1 MAVEMINLNWE
12 TDDIY
17 YRDPVYDYAFCVGAR
32 GTADFKAEGY
42 GKALKELDG
51 TENLEQLLNT
61 EVRTYLPMLA
71 QEQVISLFELDGR
84 LEKVSKDLK
93 ELLNQKLEDYGIC
106 AEVFWIK
113 EIKMPEE
120 DPVYKKLGRIHNS
133 I

>member
-1 MAVEMINLNWE
+1 MAGEMIKLNWE

-17 YRDPVYDYAFCVGAR
+17 YRDPVYDYAFCIGAR
-32 GTADFKAEGY
+32 GTADFKTEDSK
-42 GKALKELDG
+42 KALKEHC
-51 TENLEQLLNT
+51 TAENLEQVLNT

-71 QEQVISLFELDGR
+71 QEQVISLYELDGR
-84 LEKVSKDLK
+84 LKKVSEDLK
-93 ELLNQKLEDYGIC
+93 ELLNQKLEDYGVC
-106 AEVFWIK
+106 AEEFRIK